1 VEFLQLALTG
11 LAVSASYAMLSQ
23 SIVVVYRGTGVP
35 NFAAGAFG
43 MFGGYVFYDLWP
55 GTGVPWPIA
64 LIVSLLCCAAIGVAM
79 HLVVMRRLRTA
90 STATKVIATLGL
102 MTLLTALA
110 DQYFAPYGA
119 VRAVPTFLGSGLLH
133 LSGQLSVSSEQLWLV
148 ALSVLLTAG
157 LVVLQRRTRFGLATS
172 AVCENEAV
180 AAGMGW
186 SPDLIAAANWAIGG
200 AISGLAIILLAPIA
214 GMSPT
219 DLTLLVV
226 PALCAA
232 LIGRFDSVVLA
243 LVGAFVLGIG
253 ESEVGLVTSAS
264 GWSEAAPLILLII
277 LLLVRGEGRG
287 DRSEVPQ
294 RLASA
299 GSGRVGI
306 AAGVCAVVAAV
317 ALMVLPVGWLGAV
330 TATLLLS
337 IGLLSMVV
345 LTGYAGQL
353 SLAQYGLAGVSAYA
367 VALLSARF
375 GVPIWL
381 AIVLAVVVTVCLG
394 MIVAAPALRSRGVT
408 LAIATLSLVV
418 VIEDLLLTSPTAA
431 AWLGY
436 NTIPPLTIF
445 GLSLNPLL
453 HPRSFGL
460 FILVVFVLASLVV
473 TNLRRG
479 AMGRRLLA
487 IRANPQ
493 AAASIGI
500 SPTSAKMYA
509 FAVAGGLAAVCGALT
524 EAQLSYPD
532 FSLFSTSSS
541 ITLVLQATLGGIGW
555 IAGALTGG
563 LAAAGGVG
571 DKALGLVISPSN
583 WLDVITAGIFLL
595 VIVQSPDGAVPL
607 QVQQMRWLAA
617 RWKGSIARD
626 RSVGGAGSEG
636 AARLSQWAPRSSSS
650 SADAFT
656 RSVKLGRILT
666 GRKEPVA
673 LEVDDLTVIFGRV
686 RAVDGVSLSV
696 QPGEV
701 VGLIGPNGAGK
712 STFIDAVCGYI
723 QPAAGHVALG
733 GREIGRLRPARR
745 AKLGLV
751 RAFQHLELFE
761 DMTVG
766 ENLLTASERPRWW
779 RGVADLVWPGAAI
792 TTEAARLAADAFG
805 LWEFAS
811 RTPRTLDHGRRRLLG
826 VARAFAADP
835 AIVLL
840 DEPAAGLDARE
851 RGEFAG
857 LLRKV
862 ATEWKI
868 GILLVEHDVNLVF
881 GVCDRVVALVN
892 GAVVAEGVPEQVRRN
907 DAVRTAYLGRATEL
921 HPDQAELHPDHAG
934 LRADQVVD

>member
-1 VEFLQLALTG
+1 MEFLQLALTG

-35 NFAAGAFG
+35 NFAAGAVG
-43 MFGGYVFYDLWP
+43 MFGGYIFYDLWP
-55 GTGVPWPIA
+55 GTWMPWPIA
-64 LIVSLLCCAAIGVAM
+64 LIAALLCCAAIGAAM

-102 MTLLTALA
+102 MTLLTAVA
-110 DQYFAPYGA
+110 DQYFAPYGSVQA
-119 VRAVPTFLGSGLLH
+119 VQTFLGNGLWH
-133 LSGQLSVSSEQLWLV
+133 LSGQLSISSEQLWLV
-148 ALSVLLTAG
+148 GVSVLLTAG

-186 SPDLIAAANWAIGG
+186 SPDFIAAANWAVGA
-200 AISGLAIILLAPIA
+200 AISGLAIILLSPIA

-219 DLTLLVV
+219 NLTLLVV

-232 LIGRFDSVVLA
+232 VIGRFDSVVLA
-243 LVGAFVLGIG
+243 LAGAFVLGIG

-264 GWSEAAPLILLII
+264 GWSEAAPLILLI
-277 LLLVRGEGRG
+277 LLLLIRGEGRG
-287 DRSEVPQ
+287 DRSEAPQ
-294 RLASA
+294 RLASV

-306 AAGVCAVVAAV
+306 TAGVWAVAAAV
-317 ALMVLPVGWLGAV
+317 ALLVLPVGWLGAV

-367 VALLSARF
+367 MALLSARF
-375 GVPIWL
+375 GLPIWL
-381 AIVLAVVVTVCLG
+381 AIVLAVLVTVCLG

-408 LAIATLSLVV
+408 LAIATLSLVI
-418 VIEDLLLTSPTAA
+418 VIEDLLLTSPSTA
-431 AWLGY
+431 AWLGS
-436 NTIPPLTIF
+436 NTIPPLSLF

-460 FILVVFVLASLVV
+460 LVLAVFVLASLVV

-532 FSLFSTSSS
+532 FSLFGTLSS

-563 LAAAGGVG
+563 VAAAGGVG
-571 DKALGLVISPSN
+571 NQALGLVISPSN
-583 WLDVITAGIFLL
+583 WLAVITAGIFLL
-595 VIVQSPDGAVPL
+595 VILQTPDGAVPL
-607 QVQQMRWLAA
+607 QVQQIRWLAA
-617 RWKGSIARD
+617 RWKGRKPAR
-626 RSVGGAGSEG
+626 R
-636 AARLSQWAPRSSSS
+636 SS

-656 RSVKLGRILT
+656 RSVRLGRVLT

-673 LEVDDLTVIFGRV
+673 LEVEDLTVIFGRV

-696 QPGEV
+696 QPGEI

-712 STFIDAVCGYI
+712 STFIDAVCGNV
-723 QPAAGHVALG
+723 QPAAGRVTLG
-733 GREIGRLRPARR
+733 GREIGRLRPAGR

-751 RAFQHLELFE
+751 RAFQQLELFE

-766 ENLLTASERPRWW
+766 ENLLTASERPHWW
-779 RGVADLVWPGAAI
+779 RGVADLVWPGVAS
-792 TTEAARLAADAFG
+792 TTEAARLAAEAFG

-811 RTPRTLDHGRRRLLG
+811 RTPRTLNHGKRRLLG

-840 DEPAAGLDARE
+840 DEPAAGLDAQE
-851 RGEFAG
+851 RREFAG

-862 ATEWKI
+862 AGEWRI
-868 GILLVEHDVNLVF
+868 GVLLVEHDVNLVF

-892 GAVVAEGVPEQVRRN
+892 GAVVAEGIPEEVRR
-907 DAVRTAYLGRATEL
+907 DESVRTGYLGRATDL
-921 HPDQAELHPDHAG
+921 HPDQAELP
-934 LRADQVVD
+934 ADQVVE

>member
-1 VEFLQLALTG
+1 MEFLQLALTG

-35 NFAAGAFG
+35 NFAAGAVG
-43 MFGGYVFYDLWP
+43 MFGGYIFYDLWP
-55 GTGVPWPIA
+55 GTWMPWPIA
-64 LIVSLLCCAAIGVAM
+64 LIAALLCCAAIGAAM

-102 MTLLTALA
+102 MTLLTAVA

-119 VRAVPTFLGSGLLH
+119 VQAVQTFLGNGLWH

-148 ALSVLLTAG
+148 GLSVLLTVG

-186 SPDLIAAANWAIGG
+186 SPDFIAAANWAIGA
-200 AISGLAIILLAPIA
+200 AISGLAIILLSPIA

-219 DLTLLVV
+219 NLTLLVV

-232 LIGRFDSVVLA
+232 VIGRFDSVVLA
-243 LVGAFVLGIG
+243 LAGAFVLGIG

-264 GWSEAAPLILLII
+264 GWSEAAPLILLIV
-277 LLLVRGEGRG
+277 LLLIRGEGRG

-294 RLASA
+294 RLASV

-306 AAGVCAVVAAV
+306 AAAVWAVAAAV
-317 ALMVLPVGWLGAV
+317 ALLVLPVGWLGAV
-330 TATLLLS
+330 SATLLLS

-381 AIVLAVVVTVCLG
+381 AIVLAVLVTVCLG

-431 AWLGY
+431 AWLGF
-436 NTIPPLTIF
+436 NTIPQLSIF
-445 GLSLNPLL
+445 GLSLNPLQ
-453 HPRSFGL
+453 HPRSFGI
-460 FILVVFVLASLVV
+460 FTLVVFILASLVV

-500 SPTSAKMYA
+500 SPTAAKMYA

-532 FSLFSTSSS
+532 FSLFSTLSS

-563 LAAAGGVG
+563 IAGAGALG

-595 VIVQSPDGAVPL
+595 VILQTPDGAVPL
-607 QVQQMRWLAA
+607 QVAQIRWLTA
-617 RWKGSIARD
+617 RWKGLR
-626 RSVGGAGSEG
+626 GSKP
-636 AARLSQWAPRSSSS
+636 ALKSSSADASTS

-656 RSVKLGRILT
+656 RSVRLGRILS

-673 LEVDDLTVIFGRV
+673 LEVDDLTVVFGRV

-696 QPGEV
+696 RPGEI

-712 STFIDAVCGYI
+712 STFIDAVCGNV
-723 QPAAGHVALG
+723 QPAAGRVALG
-733 GREIGRLRPARR
+733 GREIGRLRPAKR
-745 AKLGLV
+745 ANLGLI

-779 RGVADLVWPGAAI
+779 RGAADLVWPGVAR
-792 TTEAARLAADAFG
+792 TTEAAQLAAEAFG
-805 LWEFAS
+805 LWEVAG
-811 RTPRTLDHGRRRLLG
+811 RTPRTLNHGKRRLLG

-851 RGEFAG
+851 RREFAD
-857 LLRKV
+857 LLHKV
-862 ATEWKI
+862 AGEWRI

-881 GVCDRVVALVN
+881 TVCDRVVALVN
-892 GAVVAEGVPEQVRRN
+892 GAVVAEGIPEQVRRN
-907 DAVRTAYLGRATEL
+907 EAVRTAYLGRATEPY
-921 HPDQAELHPDHAG
+921 HDQAE
-934 LRADQVVD
+934 LRADQVVE

>member
-35 NFAAGAFG
+35 NFAAGAVG

-64 LIVSLLCCAAIGVAM
+64 LIAALLSCAAIGVAM

-102 MTLLTALA
+102 MTLLSALA

-119 VRAVPTFLGSGLLH
+119 VRAVPTFLGTGLLH

-148 ALSVLLTAG
+148 ALSVLLTVG

-186 SPDLIAAANWAIGG
+186 SPDFIAAANWAIGG
-200 AISGLAIILLAPIA
+200 AVSGLAIILLAPIA

-253 ESEVGLVTSAS
+253 ESEVGLVTSAP
-264 GWSEAAPLILLII
+264 GWSEAAPLILIII

-306 AAGVCAVVAAV
+306 AAGVCAVAAAV
-317 ALMVLPVGWLGAV
+317 ALLVLPVGWLGAV

-418 VIEDLLLTSPTAA
+418 VIEDLLLTSPNAA

-436 NTIPPLTIF
+436 NTIPPLSIF
-445 GLSLNPLL
+445 GLSLNPLQ

-524 EAQLSYPD
+524 EAQFSYPD

-563 LAAAGGVG
+563 LAAAGGVA

-595 VIVQSPDGAVPL
+595 VIVQSPDGAVPM

-617 RWKGSIARD
+617 RWKGSIGRD
-626 RSVGGAGSEG
+626 RPAGGAAHLPGW
-636 AARLSQWAPRSSSS
+636 RRRSS

-673 LEVDDLTVIFGRV
+673 LEVENLTVIFGSV

-696 QPGEV
+696 RPGEV

-723 QPAAGHVALG
+723 QPAAGHVTLG

-766 ENLLTASERPRWW
+766 ENLLTASERPHWW
-779 RGVADLVWPGAAI
+779 RGVADLVWPGTAI

-851 RGEFAG
+851 RREFAG
-857 LLRKV
+857 LLRTV
-862 ATEWKI
+862 ASEWRI
-868 GILLVEHDVNLVF
+868 GVLLVEHDVNLVF

-892 GAVVAEGVPEQVRRN
+892 GTVVAEGVPEEVRRN
-907 DAVRTAYLGRATEL
+907 DSVRTAYLGRAAEL
-921 HPDQAELHPDHAG
+921 RPDQAELLPDQVE
-934 LRADQVVD
+934 LRADRVVD

>member
-64 LIVSLLCCAAIGVAM
+64 LIASLLGCAAIGVAM

-102 MTLLTALA
+102 MTLLSALA

-119 VRAVPTFLGSGLLH
+119 VRAVPTFLGNGSLH
-133 LSGQLSVSSEQLWLV
+133 LPGQLSVSSEQLWLV
-148 ALSVLLTAG
+148 ALSVLLTVG

-186 SPDLIAAANWAIGG
+186 SPDFIAAANWAIGG

-264 GWSEAAPLILLII
+264 GWSEAAPLILIII

-317 ALMVLPVGWLGAV
+317 ALLALPVGWLGAV

-381 AIVLAVVVTVCLG
+381 AIAAAVVVTVCLG

-418 VIEDLLLTSPTAA
+418 VIEDLLLTNPNAA

-436 NTIPPLTIF
+436 HTIPQLSIF
-445 GLSLNPLL
+445 GLSLNPLQ
-453 HPRSFGL
+453 HPRSSGL

-524 EAQLSYPD
+524 EARFSYPD

-563 LAAAGGVG
+563 LAAAGGVAN
-571 DKALGLVISPSN
+571 KALGLVISPSN
-583 WLDVITAGIFLL
+583 WLDVITAVIFLL

-617 RWKGSIARD
+617 RWKGPIARD
-626 RSVGGAGSEG
+626 RAAGGTASGG
-636 AARLSQWAPRSSSS
+636 TARLPRRGRRP

-656 RSVKLGRILT
+656 RSVELGRILT

-673 LEVDDLTVIFGRV
+673 LEVEDLTVIFGSV

-696 QPGEV
+696 RPGEI

-712 STFIDAVCGYI
+712 STFIDAVCGYT

-751 RAFQHLELFE
+751 RAFQQLELFE

-779 RGVADLVWPGAAI
+779 RGVADLVWPGTAI
-792 TTEAARLAADAFG
+792 TTEAARLAADTFG
-805 LWEFAS
+805 LWEFTS

-851 RGEFAG
+851 RREFAG
-857 LLRKV
+857 LLRTV
-862 ATEWKI
+862 ATEWRI
-868 GILLVEHDVNLVF
+868 GVLLVEHDVNLVF

-892 GAVVAEGVPEQVRRN
+892 GAVVAEGVPGQVRRN
-907 DAVRTAYLGRATEL
+907 DSVRTAYLGRATEL
-921 HPDQAELHPDHAG
+921 RPHQAE
-934 LRADQVVD
+934 LRADQVELRADRVVD

>member
-1 VEFLQLALTG
+1 MEFLQLALTG

-35 NFAAGAFG
+35 NFAAGAVG
-43 MFGGYVFYDLWP
+43 MFGGYIFYDLWP
-55 GTGVPWPIA
+55 GTGLPWPIA
-64 LIVSLLCCAAIGVAM
+64 LIAALLCCAAIGAAM

-102 MTLLTALA
+102 MTLLTAVA

-119 VRAVPTFLGSGLLH
+119 VQAVQTFLGSGLWH
-133 LSGQLSVSSEQLWLV
+133 LSGQLSLSSEQLWLV
-148 ALSVLLTAG
+148 GLSVLLTAG
-157 LVVLQRRTRFGLATS
+157 LVILQRRTRFGLATS

-186 SPDLIAAANWAIGG
+186 SPDFIAAANWAIGA
-200 AISGLAIILLAPIA
+200 AIGGLAIILLSPIA

-219 DLTLLVV
+219 NLTLLVV

-232 LIGRFDSVVLA
+232 VVGRFDSVVLA
-243 LVGAFVLGIG
+243 LAGAFVLGIG
-253 ESEVGLVTSAS
+253 ESEVGLVTSAP
-264 GWSEAAPLILLII
+264 GWSEAAPLILLIV
-277 LLLVRGEGRG
+277 LLLIRGEGRG
-287 DRSEVPQ
+287 HRSEVPQ
-294 RLASA
+294 RLASV

-306 AAGVCAVVAAV
+306 AAGVWAVAAAV
-317 ALMVLPVGWLGAV
+317 ALLVLPVGWLGAV

-367 VALLSARF
+367 MALLSARF

-381 AIVLAVVVTVCLG
+381 AIVLAVLVTVCLG
-394 MIVAAPALRSRGVT
+394 MIIAAPALRSRGVT
-408 LAIATLSLVV
+408 LAIATLSLVI
-418 VIEDLLLTSPTAA
+418 VIEDLVLTSPTTA
-431 AWLGY
+431 AWLGS
-436 NTIPPLTIF
+436 NTIPPLSFF
-445 GLSLNPLL
+445 GLSLNPLQ

-460 FILVVFVLASLVV
+460 FVLVVFVLASLVV

-532 FSLFSTSSS
+532 FSLFSTLSSV
-541 ITLVLQATLGGIGW
+541 TLVLQATLGGIGW

-563 LAAAGGVG
+563 VAAAGGVG
-571 DKALGLVISPSN
+571 NQALGLVISPSN

-595 VIVQSPDGAVPL
+595 VILQTPDGVVPL
-607 QVQQMRWLAA
+607 QVRQIRWLAA
-617 RWKGSIARD
+617 RWKGWKPAR
-626 RSVGGAGSEG
+626 
-636 AARLSQWAPRSSSS
+636 RSSSADAFTW

-656 RSVKLGRILT
+656 RSVRLGRILT
-666 GRKEPVA
+666 GRKNPVA
-673 LEVDDLTVIFGRV
+673 LEVEDLTVIFGRV

-712 STFIDAVCGYI
+712 STFIDAVCGNV
-723 QPAAGHVALG
+723 QPAAGRVTLG
-733 GREIGRLRPARR
+733 GREIGRLRPAKR
-745 AKLGLV
+745 ANLGLV
-751 RAFQHLELFE
+751 RAFQQLELFE

-779 RGVADLVWPGAAI
+779 RGVADLGWPGVAR
-792 TTEAARLAADAFG
+792 TTEAAQLAAEAFG

-811 RTPRTLDHGRRRLLG
+811 RTPRTLNHGKRRLLG

-851 RGEFAG
+851 RREFAG

-862 ATEWKI
+862 AGEWQI

-881 GVCDRVVALVN
+881 AVCDRVVALVN

-907 DAVRTAYLGRATEL
+907 EAVRTAYLGRAAEL
-921 HPDQAELHPDHAG
+921 HAAEPHPDQAEL
-934 LRADQVVD
+934 RADQVVE

>member
-1 VEFLQLALTG
+1 MEFLQLALTG

-35 NFAAGAFG
+35 NFAAGAVG

-55 GTGVPWPIA
+55 GTWMPWPIA
-64 LIVSLLCCAAIGVAM
+64 LIVSLLCCASIGVAM

-90 STATKVIATLGL
+90 STATKVIGTLGL
-102 MTLLTALA
+102 MTLLTAVA

-133 LSGQLSVSSEQLWLV
+133 LSGQLSVSSEQLWMV

-186 SPDLIAAANWAIGG
+186 SPDFIAAANWAIGG
-200 AISGLAIILLAPIA
+200 AVSGLAIILLSPIA

-232 LIGRFDSVVLA
+232 VIGRFESVALA
-243 LVGAFVLGIG
+243 LAGAFVLGIG

-277 LLLVRGEGRG
+277 LLLIRGEGRG

-294 RLASA
+294 RLASV
-299 GSGRVGI
+299 GSGRVGV
-306 AAGVCAVVAAV
+306 AAGVCAVAA
-317 ALMVLPVGWLGAV
+317 ALALLALPVGWLGAV

-381 AIVLAVVVTVCLG
+381 AIAAAVAVTVCLG

-418 VIEDLLLTSPTAA
+418 VIEDLLLTSPTTAA
-431 AWLGY
+431 GLGE
-436 NTIPPLTIF
+436 NTIPQLSIF
-445 GLSLNPLL
+445 GLNLNPLL
-453 HPRSFGL
+453 HPRSFGF
-460 FILVVFVLASLVV
+460 FILVVFVLCSLVV

-500 SPTSAKMYA
+500 SPTAAKMYA

-524 EAQLSYPD
+524 ESQMSYPD
-532 FSLFSTSSS
+532 FSLFSTLSS

-563 LAAAGGVG
+563 VAAAGGVA

-607 QVQQMRWLAA
+607 QIQQLRWLTA
-617 RWKGSIARD
+617 RARGSIAGD
-626 RSVGGAGSEG
+626 RSAGS
-636 AARLSQWAPRSSSS
+636 ASRLSRWMHRPPP
-650 SADAFT
+650 ADAFT
-656 RSVKLGRILT
+656 RSVSLGRILT
-666 GRKEPVA
+666 GRKNPVA
-673 LEVDDLTVIFGRV
+673 LEVVGLTVIFGSV
-686 RAVDGVSLSV
+686 RAVEGVSLSV
-696 QPGEV
+696 RSGEV

-712 STFIDAVCGYI
+712 STFIDAVCGYV
-723 QPAAGHVALG
+723 QPSAGRVALG
-733 GREIGRLRPARR
+733 GRPVGRLRPARR
-745 AKLGLV
+745 ANLGLV
-751 RAFQHLELFE
+751 RTFQHLELFE

-766 ENLLTASERPRWW
+766 ENLLTASERPHWW
-779 RGVADLVWPGAAI
+779 RCAADLVWPGTAH
-792 TTEAARLAADAFG
+792 TTEAARRAADAFG

-811 RTPRTLDHGRRRLLG
+811 RTPRILDHGRRRLLG

-840 DEPAAGLDARE
+840 DEPAAGLDAGE
-851 RGEFAG
+851 RREFAD
-857 LLRKV
+857 LLRQV
-862 ATEWKI
+862 ATEWRI
-868 GILLVEHDVNLVF
+868 GVLLVEHDVNLVF

-892 GAVVAEGVPEQVRRN
+892 GAVVAEGTPEQVRR
-907 DAVRTAYLGRATEL
+907 DEAVRTAYLGRPPALQVDQTEL
-921 HPDQAELHPDHAG
+921 HPDQ
-934 LRADQVVD
+934 VVD